1 MNLKKKFEELLKCPT
16 ETEWLDFK
24 EAKFNF
30 DFNGLGEY
38 FSALSNEAN
47 LKGLSSAWL
56 VFGVSD
62 KRIIV
67 GTQYLSS
74 PEKLEKL
81 KKNIADQTTGRIT
94 FTGIH
99 ELELPEGRVL
109 LFQIPPAPKGFPI
122 AWKGHFYGRDGE
134 SLVALNIQEIEEI
147 RNQVK
152 FKDWSAQ
159 ICEKATLNDLE
170 SKAILKARQEYKNKF
185 PLKSKEVEQWND
197 VTFLNK
203 AKITIQG
210 KITNTAILL
219 LGKEESDHFISP
231 AVAKIT
237 WVLKD
242 ENNIE
247 KSYEHF
253 GIPFLI
259 NSEATYSKIRNLKY
273 VYLPNGT
280 LFPVEIEKYEPYIIR
295 EALHN
300 CIAHQD
306 YELGGRISLVEKPD
320 ELIFTNLG
328 EFIPQSVE
336 NVIAQDAPPTVYR
349 NQFLTTAM
357 FNLNMIETIGSGIKK
372 MFLLQKERYFP
383 LPDYH
388 LENPKEI
395 KVCILGKIIDENY
408 TKLLKNHKEL
418 NLETVMLL
426 DKVQKKKKLSAQ
438 EITFLKKKKFIEGRS
453 PNFYVASKIA
463 EVTGDKTSYIKNRAF
478 DKEHYK
484 KMILAFIGN
493 FGAANRKE
501 IDQLLLDKLSDS
513 LNEKQKETQIKNLL
527 AEMSK
532 KDKTI
537 KNSGS
542 QQKPN
547 WVLA

>member
-259 NSEATYSKIRNLKY
+259 NSEAAYSKIRNLKY
-273 VYLPNGT
+273 AYLPNGT

-306 YELGGRISLVEKPD
+306 YELGGRINLVEKPD

-426 DKVQKKKKLSAQ
+426 DKVQKKKKLSTQ